1 MIKAGNLKDY
11 FLIIVKCLLYFL
23 AAYLCISHL
32 SVPESQLGQRIYSA
46 VITASFF
53 ALLAGIVLTSM
64 RCPHRLFHVSLY
76 GVLSALFC
84 IMLTGCFSDAAI
96 NNPDTSMV
104 IFISL
109 LFFWL
114 VFRLSTTGNL
124 STVQL
129 PESSFGTSASLM
141 KMQVRQ
147 KRKITE
153 VDRRTIAAH
162 EAGHALLYAALGC
175 LPDDFH
181 IKIKSTEDESNSLG
195 YVSGL
200 RLEHCLNYKTESEWY
215 MLVLLAGKKGERSMG
230 LDESLGASGDM
241 RVWLDL
247 ASQYL
252 ENQYRGLYYPSPSS
266 DAQIDNN
273 KAELEALKT
282 EQNYLLDS
290 FFAINKIVHNELAT
304 ELLQQGFMKREQIK
318 TYLDRVEFPAS
329 FPQLPHLV
337 RSK

>member
-1 MIKAGNLKDY
+1 MKAEKKSSYLTVFNNCVLVLLAYFYSSHTHVPESELGKRIFSGVFIANFLGFIAGSVVTYIRCPQRSFYAVLYGAVAASLSLMLVGFFVDDAINHPDKVLV
-11 FLIIVKCLLYFL
+11 FLISILIFVIVYKSSVYENSK
-23 AAYLCISHL
+23 ISHL
-32 SVPESQLGQRIYSA
+32 SESRFGTDPSLFKVQTKQQR
-46 VITASFF
+46 
-53 ALLAGIVLTSM
+53 
-64 RCPHRLFHVSLY
+64 HVS
-76 GVLSALFC
+76 
-84 IMLTGCFSDAAI
+84 
-96 NNPDTSMV
+96 
-104 IFISL
+104 
-109 LFFWL
+109 
-114 VFRLSTTGNL
+114 
-124 STVQL
+124 
-129 PESSFGTSASLM
+129 
-141 KMQVRQ
+141 
-147 KRKITE
+147 E

-181 IKIKSTEDESNSLG
+181 IKIKSTEDDSNSLG

-230 LDESLGASGDM
+230 LQESLGASGDM

-266 DAQIDNN
+266 DAQRNNN

-290 FFAINKIVHNELAT
+290 FFAINKRIHNELAS
-304 ELLQQGFMKREQIK
+304 ELLQQGSMKREQIK